1 MSDELRE
8 AGDGYEV
15 RTWVK
20 HEPSGVV
27 VLPGH
32 PQLGGRYC
40 QTDGGD
46 WPCATVRAALA
57 AHRVEPA
64 PTLDERARVER
75 DARLRDAR
83 DALDMA
89 ALWLHRT
96 FDLPARDSQQAESWE
111 RKARSGRVALA
122 ADTPERSAPD
132 TRKQRERDLMAS
144 NHAIGRHRGGRPVQG
159 CPLCEVP
166 A

>member
-8 AGDGYEV
+8 ALDRLPRLRITGEQLDAIDPDPEKVVYTDWDEWDEYV
-15 RTWVK
+15 R
-20 HEPSGVV
+20 
-27 VLPGH
+27 L
-32 PQLGGRYC
+32 
-40 QTDGGD
+40 D
-46 WPCATVRAALA
+46 AVRAALA

-122 ADTPERSAPD
+122 AEAPER
-132 TRKQRERDLMAS
+132 
-144 NHAIGRHRGGRPVQG
+144 
-159 CPLCEVP
+159 P